1 MFQRFRCLQ
10 VLSEDK
16 TGEDLTLFLLS
27 EYCEQQLILTSS
39 SFLGSDVSVHWNDF
53 DNWTALEMAHL
64 SVVLTT
70 YLEMD

>member
-1 MFQRFRCLQ
+1 MSQRFR
-10 VLSEDK
+10 
-16 TGEDLTLFLLS
+16 LS
-27 EYCEQQLILTSS
+27 EYCEQQLMLTSS